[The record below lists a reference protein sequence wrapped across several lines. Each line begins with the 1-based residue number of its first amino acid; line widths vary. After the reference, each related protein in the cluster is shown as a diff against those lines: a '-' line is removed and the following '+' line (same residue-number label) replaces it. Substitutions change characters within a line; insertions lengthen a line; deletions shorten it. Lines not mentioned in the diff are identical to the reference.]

1 MGAPLP
7 RPVSIARPAPRPNY
21 QQFQSVYTSTVER
34 IAEYFAT
41 YTEGD
46 STQLSDTGAQEAAKY
61 LHKKAEQLSFSSKSS
76 DANLANVYTAY
87 AKVFDNLTRALRG
100 YDRSIDTIPNESFS
114 QRLYGRIYLGSQG
127 NRSGSELRAL
137 AARTGTVNVL
147 SFNDFRA

>member
-1 MGAPLP
+1 MGAPAL
-7 RPVSIARPAPRPNY
+7 RPSQVRPAPQARPRY

-41 YTEGD
+41 TEGD
-46 STQLSDTGAQEAAKY
+46 STQLSDTGAQAAAQY
-61 LHKKAEQLSFSSKSS
+61 LHKKADQLSFSSKSS

-100 YDRSIDTIPNESFS
+100 FDRSIDTIPNEQFS
-114 QRLYGRIYLGSQG
+114 QRLYGQLYLGSRG
-127 NRSGSELRAL
+127 SRSGSELRAL

-147 SFNDFRA
+147 SFNDFNA